1 MNRAYTVLEVKGLD
15 EDKRIIRG
23 VATTPEPD
31 RVGDIVEPLG
41 VEFKNPMPLLWQHKS
56 DKPVGT
62 VRFDKPTKNGIN
74 FEAQIASI
82 DEPGTLKDRLD
93 EAWQSV
99 KLGLVRAVSIGF
111 RSLEHAFMENG
122 GIRFIQSEVMELSLV
137 TIPANAGATIQ
148 SVKQFDAEQRAA
160 SGRELNDDDRPTPP
174 ASGKS
179 KSTPVVKAQE
189 GRKMKKKSTA
199 ELITGF
205 EATRAAKAAEMEAI
219 MEASAESGETLNA
232 EDSEKYDTLAEEVK
246 SIDAHLA
253 RLNAL
258 QASQVKQAK
267 PVLARDPDEAS
278 ESRGGHV
285 RVTGMKSNVPKG
297 IPFVRMLGAK
307 WLAKQSGY
315 SHSPADIAK
324 QMFPDTPEVEMVLRA
339 PVAPGTTVDSTWA
352 SPLVVSQN
360 MASEFVDLLVPA
372 TIIGR
377 IPGLR
382 RVPFNITIP
391 RETTGASVGWVGEAA
406 PKPVS
411 AMAFDSISLRF
422 TKVAGIVPI
431 SQELMRFSSPAAE
444 GLIRDSLI
452 RAIAYLTDRDFLDP
466 SKAAVTNVNP
476 ASITN
481 GVSAVTATGTNAD
494 ALRADLKTLITTFA
508 AANVDLNGLVLV
520 MTSQQAIAISMM
532 VNTLGQP
539 SYPGIGPNGGNLA
552 GIPVIT
558 SENIVGTGGSP
569 TDGGL
574 IVAINAPDILL
585 ADDGQ
590 VSIDV
595 STETSLQME
604 SAPDSPATAST
615 TFVSMFQQN
624 LVAIRAERFIHW
636 LKRRSGAVQYI
647 QYAKYS

>member
-1 MNRAYTVLEVKGLD
+1 MNRAYAVLDVKSVD
-15 EDKRIIRG
+15 EEKRIVRG
-23 VATTPEPD
+23 IASTPTPD
-31 RVGDIVEPLG
+31 RMEDTVQPLG
-41 VEFKNPMPLLWQHKS
+41 AKFQLPMPLLLHHDS
-56 DKPVGT
+56 RLPVGH
-62 VRFDKPTKNGIN
+62 VELAKPTKDGIP
-74 FEAQIASI
+74 FEAKIEQL
-82 DEPGTLKDRLD
+82 DEEGTLKDRLD

-99 KLGLVRAVSIGF
+99 KLKLIRGVSIGF
-111 RSLEHAFMENG
+111 RALKWEIMKDG
-122 GIRFIQSEVMELSLV
+122 GYNFTEWEWLELSLV
-137 TIPANAGATIQ
+137 TIPANQEATITQ
-148 SVKQFDAEQRAA
+148 IKSIDAPLLAA
-160 SGRELNDDDRPTPP
+160 SGKEPKDSDRPTPP

-189 GRKMKKKSTA
+189 GRKVKKKSTA
-199 ELITGF
+199 EIISGY
-205 EATRAAKAAEMEAI
+205 EATRAAKSAEMEAI
-219 MEASAESGETLNA
+219 MEASNESGETLNA

-246 SIDAHLA
+246 SIDAHLT

-258 QASQVKQAK
+258 QASQVKAAK
-267 PVLARDPDEAS
+267 PVAARKDDGEVEVRS
-278 ESRGGHV
+278 TV
-285 RVTGMKSNVPKG
+285 RVTGMKSNVPPG

-307 WLAKQSGY
+307 WLARQSNFQ
-315 SHSPADIAK
+315 HSPADIAK
-324 QMFPDTPEVEMVLRA
+324 AMFPDTPEVEMVLRA
-339 PVAPGTTVDSTWA
+339 PVAPGTTVDSTFA
-352 SPLVVSQN
+352 APLVVSQN
-360 MASEFVDLLVPA
+360 MASEFVDLLIPA

-411 AMAFDSISLRF
+411 AMAFDSISLTH

-431 SQELMRFSSPAAE
+431 SQELMRFSSPSAE

-452 RAIAYLTDRDFLDP
+452 RAVAYLTDRDFLDP
-466 SKAAVTNVNP
+466 TKAAVTRVNP

-481 GVSAVTATGTNAD
+481 GVTPVASTGTTAD
-494 ALRADLKTLITTFA
+494 ALRADLKNLITTFA
-508 AANVDLNGLVLV
+508 AANVNLSGLVLV

-532 VNTLGQP
+532 VNTLGQYVWP
-539 SYPGIGPNGGNLA
+539 DMGPNGGTLA

-558 SENIVGTGGSP
+558 SENMVATGSSP
-569 TDGGL
+569 TDGGM

-590 VSIDV
+590 VSIDI
-595 STETSLQME
+595 STEASLQME
-604 SAPDSPATAST
+604 TAPDSPATAST

-647 QYAKYS
+647 SYAKYG